1 MEYGLLILATFTV
14 TFTHETLKE
23 IMHGTLKS
31 LPLDS

>member
-23 IMHGTLKS
+23 NNAWYLKVTS
-31 LPLDS
+31 PR